1 MKWKKAQVEDAD
13 AEIDMSPMIDMVF
26 LLLIFFIVASAVVD
40 PNKPKVVLPSASK
53 AKAAEDTTHRIQ
65 VSVDRNEQIW
75 IGSDPVTL
83 EQFKSR
89 IEQEV
94 EKDPGIRVFLRTD
107 QDVPYRLTKKV
118 MRACSEVCAYNLIYA
133 TFEEN

>member
-40 PNKPKVVLPSASK
+40 PNKPVVTLPSASK
-53 AKAAEDTTHRIQ
+53 AKAAEDTTGRIQ

-75 IGSDPVTL
+75 IASDPVTL

-118 MRACSEVCAYNLIYA
+118 MRACAEVGAFNLIYA